1 MKKNQNKKILIIYEY
16 NNKTGGGHFGR
27 SKNIFKNLK
36 KKYPSTSIKNIK
48 NIKQKILDNYDYYIF
63 DIKNYNNNFYRYAS
77 KKKNSILTIENFQNN
92 LSKYNLSIYDHN
104 SSIKNVRYKG
114 LHFAPIDKRLNVKRI
129 VKKDTIFIFLGSVYK
144 KKIQLKKIVNS
155 IDYTKYKVII
165 SPLNKISKF
174 KNQKIKFSS
183 KRNWIKYFKN
193 SEYCILSGGVT
204 LLEALFMKKKCFVIP
219 QNNLE
224 NTFSRYL
231 LKKKYIISNEIA
243 HSINFFKNNSNISK
257 KIKVAKEIDKNG
269 SNKIVTIFEK
279 KILKK

>member
-1 MKKNQNKKILIIYEY
+1 VKKNQNKKILIIYEY

-48 NIKQKILDNYDYYIF
+48 NKKQKILDNYDYYIF

>member
-1 MKKNQNKKILIIYEY
+1 VKKNQNKKILIIYEY

-36 KKYPSTSIKNIK
+36 KKYHRTSIKNIK
-48 NIKQKILDNYDYYIF
+48 NIKKKILDNYDYYIF

-243 HSINFFKNNSNISK
+243 HSINFFKNNSNI
-257 KIKVAKEIDKNG
+257 
-269 SNKIVTIFEK
+269 
-279 KILKK
+279 

>member
-1 MKKNQNKKILIIYEY
+1 VKKNQNKKILIIYEY